1 MNAFNKVS
9 ETRAQ
14 TEQSLNDPYRQ
25 SEEGRQIFR
34 KTSNNFKTMFLKKA
48 IAKNT
53 RNERNLSELDLSMH
67 RSEFIPNLPNQMFV

>member
-14 TEQSLNDPYRQ
+14 TDQSLNDPYRQ
-25 SEEGRQIFR
+25 SEEGMQIFR
-34 KTSNNFKTMFLKKA
+34 QTSDNFKTMFLKKA

-53 RNERNLSELDLSMH
+53 KSERNLS
-67 RSEFIPNLPNQMFV
+67 